1 MLRRIVVNSTQEIRK
16 KLIEARDK
24 RGWDN
29 KDWHRATG
37 IDQRVLEAIDKG
49 ELDLTKPSTE
59 GLADLILQ
67 GTRKN
72 ELPNLLRFD
81 KPQVIAFEIHK
92 GGAGKTTLS
101 VNMACELGQRGYNV
115 LLIDADAQGDSTS
128 TVLASKK
135 GALEK
140 SKELNLYECLIS
152 DEPVLDI
159 RDYIIPSAYDG
170 LDCVA
175 SKTNLTRMDVI
186 LSSMPF
192 RERIFARSLE
202 ELIRENYYDFVLID
216 MDKNL
221 NIFNS
226 AILCGCDYILIPS
239 ETEYYNLKG
248 IVVMKA
254 QIQNVQEYNKN
265 LKLLG
270 IVFNKVDM
278 RKKSV
283 EEAKEAMNKQ
293 FEGYVFENIL
303 KVDANIGNSQ
313 YDGMPVMVYNRSCR
327 ASQQIRAITD
337 EMLERIKKG

>member
-1 MLRRIVVNSTQEIRK
+1 MSNAQEMRK
-16 KLIEARDK
+16 KLIEARDN

-37 IDQRVLEAIDKG
+37 IDQRVLEAIDQGK
-49 ELDLTKPSTE
+49 LDLTRPEAE
-59 GLADLILQ
+59 GLADVIMQ
-67 GTRKN
+67 GTLNN
-72 ELPNLLRFD
+72 ELPDLLRFD

-101 VNMACELGQRGYNV
+101 TNIGCELGQRGYNV

-128 TVLASKK
+128 TILASKK

-140 SKELNLYECLIS
+140 SKELNLYECLNS
-152 DEPVLDI
+152 DYSEMDI
-159 RDYIIPSAYDG
+159 RKHIISSDYDG

-186 LSSMPF
+186 LSAMPF
-192 RERIFARSLE
+192 REKLFAHCLE
-202 ELIRENYYDFVLID
+202 ELNKENYYDFVLID

-226 AILCGCDYILIPS
+226 AILCGCDYIMIPS

-248 IVVMKA
+248 IVVMQA
-254 QIQNVQEYNKN
+254 QIANVQEYNKN
-265 LKLLG
+265 LKMLG
-270 IVFNKVDM
+270 IVFNKVDL

-303 KVDANIGNSQ
+303 RVDANIGNSQ
-313 YDGMPVMVYNRSCR
+313 YEGTPVMVFNKSCR

-337 EMLERIKKG
+337 EMLLRIKKGKEM

>member
-1 MLRRIVVNSTQEIRK
+1 MSNAQEMRK
-16 KLIEARDK
+16 KLIEARDN

-37 IDQRVLEAIDKG
+37 IDQRVLEAIDQGK
-49 ELDLTKPSTE
+49 LDLTRPEAE
-59 GLADLILQ
+59 GLADVIMQ
-67 GTRKN
+67 GTQNN
-72 ELPNLLRFD
+72 ELPDLLRFD

-101 VNMACELGQRGYNV
+101 TNIGCELGQRGYNV

-128 TVLASKK
+128 TILASKK

-140 SKELNLYECLIS
+140 SKELNLYECLNS
-152 DEPVLDI
+152 DYSEMDI
-159 RDYIIPSAYDG
+159 RKHIISSDYDG

-186 LSSMPF
+186 LSAMPF
-192 RERIFARSLE
+192 REKLFAHCLE
-202 ELIRENYYDFVLID
+202 ELNKENYYDFVLID

-226 AILCGCDYILIPS
+226 AILCGCDYIMIPS

-248 IVVMKA
+248 IVVMQA
-254 QIQNVQEYNKN
+254 QIANVQEYNKN
-265 LKLLG
+265 LKMLG
-270 IVFNKVDM
+270 IVFNKVDL

-303 KVDANIGNSQ
+303 RVDANIGNSQ
-313 YDGMPVMVYNRSCR
+313 YEGTPVMVFNKSCR

-337 EMLERIKKG
+337 EMLLRIKKGKEM